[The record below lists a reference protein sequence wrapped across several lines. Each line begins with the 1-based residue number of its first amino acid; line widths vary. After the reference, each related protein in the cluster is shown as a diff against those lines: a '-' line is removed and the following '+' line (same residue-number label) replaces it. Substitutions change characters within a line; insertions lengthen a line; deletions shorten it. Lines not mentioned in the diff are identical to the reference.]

1 MSYIND
7 TSDIN
12 VELSEVP
19 PLNSKLTE
27 PSMNRSGTVCIEEN
41 TGMKI
46 PQPEI

>member
-7 TSDIN
+7 TSVADIS

-27 PSMNRSGTVCIEEN
+27 PSMKRSGTV
-41 TGMKI
+41 
-46 PQPEI
+46 